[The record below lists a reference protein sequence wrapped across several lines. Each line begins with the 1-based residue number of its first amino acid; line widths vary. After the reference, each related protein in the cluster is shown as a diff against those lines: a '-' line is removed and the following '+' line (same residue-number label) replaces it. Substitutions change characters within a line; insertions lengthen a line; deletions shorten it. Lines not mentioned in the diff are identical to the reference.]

1 MPDECSNPRPT
12 ACIYLPGMALTVG
25 SNAPGFT
32 LQTDAGDELTLASL
46 QGKNVVL
53 YFYPKAD
60 TPGCTREACSFRDDF
75 PRIEAANT
83 VVLGI
88 SPDKP
93 PALDKF
99 KTKYGLPFTLLADAD
114 HAVAEQYGV
123 WTLKKNYGKEYMGI
137 ERTTYVIG
145 KDGKI
150 VKIFPKV
157 KVDGH
162 SEAVLAALAEI
173 KA

>member
-1 MPDECSNPRPT
+1 
-12 ACIYLPGMALTVG
+12 MALTAG
-25 SNAPGFT
+25 SQAPDFT
-32 LQTDAGDELTLASL
+32 LSTDAEEQFTLSSFL
-46 QGKNVVL
+46 GRKVVL

-93 PALDKF
+93 AALAKF
-99 KTKYGLPFTLLADAD
+99 KTKYSLPFTLLSDVE

-123 WTLKKNYGKEYMGI
+123 WKLKKNYGKEYLGI
-137 ERTTYVIG
+137 ERTTFVIAS
-145 KDGKI
+145 DGKI
-150 VKIFPKV
+150 AKIFPKV

-162 SEAVLAALAEI
+162 SEAVLAALAGI
-173 KA
+173 N

>member
-1 MPDECSNPRPT
+1 MPEPQDRT
-12 ACIYLPGMALTVG
+12 MHLPLGMALTVG
-25 SNAPGFT
+25 SIAPGFT
-32 LQTDAGDELTLASL
+32 LATDAGDDLTLDAL
-46 QGKNVVL
+46 RGKNVVL

-83 VVLGI
+83 VILGI
-88 SPDKP
+88 SPDQP
-93 PALDKF
+93 LALSKF
-99 KTKYGLPFTLLADAD
+99 KAKFTLPFTLLSDVE

-137 ERTTYVIG
+137 ERTTFVIG

-150 VKIFPKV
+150 VKIFAKV

>member
-1 MPDECSNPRPT
+1 
-12 ACIYLPGMALTVG
+12 MALEEG
-25 SNAPGFT
+25 SQAPDFT
-32 LQTDAGDELTLASL
+32 LLTDAEQKLTLSAL
-46 QGKNVVL
+46 QGRKVVL

-83 VVLGI
+83 VVLGV

-93 PALDKF
+93 VALAKF
-99 KTKYGLPFTLLADAD
+99 KTKYALPFTLLSDVE

-123 WTLKKNYGKEYMGI
+123 WALKQNYGKEYMGI
-137 ERTTYVIG
+137 ERTTFVLG
-145 KDGKI
+145 TDGKI
-150 VKIFPKV
+150 AKIFPKV

-173 KA
+173 KG

>member
-1 MPDECSNPRPT
+1 MRGSKAMANDWPNPKAGPR
-12 ACIYLPGMALTVG
+12 ILGIRMALQVG
-25 SNAPGFT
+25 SQAPDFT
-32 LQTDAGDELTLASL
+32 L
-46 QGKNVVL
+46 L

-83 VVLGI
+83 VVLGV

-93 PALDKF
+93 EALAKF
-99 KTKYGLPFTLLADAD
+99 KAKYSLPFTLLSDLE

-137 ERTTYVIG
+137 ERTTFVIG
-145 KDGKI
+145 TDGKI
-150 VKIFPKV
+150 ARLFPKV

-173 KA
+173 QG